1 MTSAG
6 HCHAFSAANS
16 LQTVVDEQVAQFAD
30 RIGYMLQSLVFFIEA
45 SSEENEC
52 FLNLW
57 VADYEKKPSTV
68 EKNKINGD
76 LRTSQ

>member
-1 MTSAG
+1 MTAP
-6 HCHAFSAANS
+6 
-16 LQTVVDEQVAQFAD
+16 LQTVCKPLSEKQVQQFAD

-57 VADYEKKPSTV
+57 VTDYEKKTN
-68 EKNKINGD
+68 ERKKNKIND
-76 LRTSQ
+76 